1 MGIFNKR
8 SNKKF
13 NYKPRFYKYEG
24 EGSPF
29 SMKHKFDEERKTT
42 NSSSGIKAKLVSAF
56 DELRSPQEK
65 KVSKRLVYIILI
77 LVLIFLYIIDFDLSI
92 FYK

>member
-8 SNKKF
+8 ETKKF
-13 NYKPRFYKYEG
+13 NYKPRFYEKEG

-29 SMKHKFDEERKTT
+29 SIKHKFDEERNTT
-42 NSSSGIKAKLVSAF
+42 DSPSGIKGKFVSAL
-56 DELRSPQEK
+56 DELKAPQET
-65 KVSKRLVYIILI
+65 KVSKRLFYIILI
-77 LVLIFLYIIDFDLSI
+77 LVFIFLYIIDFDLSI